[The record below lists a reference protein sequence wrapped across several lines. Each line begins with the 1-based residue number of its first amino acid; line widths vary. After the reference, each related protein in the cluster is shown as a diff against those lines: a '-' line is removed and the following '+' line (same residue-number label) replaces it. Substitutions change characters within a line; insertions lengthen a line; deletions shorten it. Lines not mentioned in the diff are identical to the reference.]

1 MLIKIN
7 IAYSLQN
14 SLILVNQLYEVL
26 FHFFHFL
33 RCFEKLVVLTV
44 AKVEITI
51 KNRKR
56 KIQKMGRALHL
67 SESMR
72 SKGYSGFG
80 RFLADTR

>member
-33 RCFEKLVVLTV
+33 RCFEMLVVLQSSILT
-44 AKVEITI
+44 KKQI
-51 KNRKR
+51 
-56 KIQKMGRALHL
+56 AL
-67 SESMR
+67 
-72 SKGYSGFG
+72 
-80 RFLADTR
+80 